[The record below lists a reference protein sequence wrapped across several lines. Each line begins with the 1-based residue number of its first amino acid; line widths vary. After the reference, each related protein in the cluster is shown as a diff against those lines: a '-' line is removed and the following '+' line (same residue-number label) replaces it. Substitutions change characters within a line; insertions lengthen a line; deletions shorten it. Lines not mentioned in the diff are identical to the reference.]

1 MAILKNL
8 PNTTF
13 NTKDFITEVSQKYE
27 IIDFSIKSISVDE
40 ILAKLYTEL
49 DL

>member
-1 MAILKNL
+1 MAVLKNK
-8 PNTTF
+8 PEIVF
-13 NTKDFITEVSQKYE
+13 NTKDFVNEISKDYE
-27 IIDFSIKSISVDE
+27 IVDFSVKSIGVDE

>member
-1 MAILKNL
+1 MTVGVFLRSLGMSDFVNEISKN
-8 PNTTF
+8 
-13 NTKDFITEVSQKYE
+13 YE
-27 IIDFSIKSISVDE
+27 IVDFSVKSISVDE